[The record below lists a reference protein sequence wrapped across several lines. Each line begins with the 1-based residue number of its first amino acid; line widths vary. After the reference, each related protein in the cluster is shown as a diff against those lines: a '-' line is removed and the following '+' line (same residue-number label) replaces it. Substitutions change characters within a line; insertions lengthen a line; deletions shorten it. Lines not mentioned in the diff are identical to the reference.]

1 MVSQIVICKESESL
15 FQNLNEVLMIESLY
29 GIIHVAILELY
40 LNLLSSLSY
49 IFEQYIFLTM
59 VLDVIFVKFFK
70 ELYILKEHKA

>member
-1 MVSQIVICKESESL
+1 MICKESESL

-49 IFEQYIFLTM
+49 LFEQYIFLTM